1 MISAPREIR
10 CSSIPDIHD
19 KQGAENV
26 ERQRQSN
33 NNPAAHPHKYQQHA
47 DDNRRGH
54 QKIGNKAIDRVGD
67 LSCLI
72 VKNSDVDARRFVG
85 GHLLE
90 AGLESVADVNNVD
103 ARIKETPMVTAWRPL
118 A

>member
-1 MISAPREIR
+1 MSASDRAIIIPLRTPINT
-10 CSSIPDIHD
+10 SSTPTTIA
-19 KQGAENV
+19 G
-26 ERQRQSN
+26 
-33 NNPAAHPHKYQQHA
+33 
-47 DDNRRGH
+47 GH

-103 ARIKETPMVTAWRPL
+103 AGG
-118 A
+118 

>member
-1 MISAPREIR
+1 M
-10 CSSIPDIHD
+10 
-19 KQGAENV
+19 
-26 ERQRQSN
+26 
-33 NNPAAHPHKYQQHA
+33 
-47 DDNRRGH
+47 
-54 QKIGNKAIDRVGD
+54 GD